1 MDKEELLRVVKNWIT
16 LDDQIKSLQK
26 QIREIKSEKKV
37 ATETL
42 VETMKNNE
50 IDCFELGSGNKLVY
64 TKNKSKKPLSKK
76 HLLNSLSKYFNGNVE
91 QASQLSKFIMNTREE
106 KVKENLRRKI
116 PKK

>member
-1 MDKEELLRVVKNWIT
+1 MNKNEVLTVVKSWIT
-16 LDDQIKSLQK
+16 LDDQIKAAQK
-26 QIREIKSEKKV
+26 RIREMKSEKKQ

-50 IDCFELGSGNKLVY
+50 IDCFELGAGNKLMY

-76 HLLNSLSKYFNGNVE
+76 HLLQSLSTYFQGNEE
-91 QASQLSKFIMNTREE
+91 QAVQLSKFIMNSREE
-106 KVKENLRRKI
+106 TVRENIRRKI